1 MSTRDHEPQA
11 GSRTVIRQTLG
22 HKFREHLIADSRGTR
37 YLGIFREG
45 DGKQALWVGDD
56 WDGFEAKWKELEKKG
71 LRLIDLET
79 YVVGSTRRYTG
90 VFREGDGK
98 QALWVGDDWD
108 GFEAKW
114 KELEKKGLRLID
126 LETYGPSVS

>member
-45 DGKQALWVGDD
+45 GGAQALWVGDD
-56 WDGFEAKWKELEKKG
+56 WDGFKAKWKELEKDG
-71 LRLIDLET
+71 LRLVNLE
-79 YVVGSTRRYTG
+79 
-90 VFREGDGK
+90 
-98 QALWVGDDWD
+98 
-108 GFEAKW
+108 
-114 KELEKKGLRLID
+114 I
-126 LETYGPSVS
+126 YGPSVS